1 MEVKIIQALLL
12 RRRTPNK
19 ESLGEEIKEK
29 AQGQMI
35 PLWPSKTPKN
45 ECPVYL
51 RKKKWEYTSCSSC
64 RLHGIGFHQLWWIC
78 SKPTIC
84 NILQGFSTS
93 EKVT

>member
-35 PLWPSKTPKN
+35 PLWPSKTPEN

-51 RKKKWEYTSCSSC
+51 RKKMRVY
-64 RLHGIGFHQLWWIC
+64 IMF
-78 SKPTIC
+78 
-84 NILQGFSTS
+84 
-93 EKVT
+93 

>member
-35 PLWPSKTPKN
+35 PL
-45 ECPVYL
+45 
-51 RKKKWEYTSCSSC
+51 
-64 RLHGIGFHQLWWIC
+64 
-78 SKPTIC
+78 
-84 NILQGFSTS
+84 
-93 EKVT
+93 